1 MAKSSNNKRKYILIS
16 ILVIVVVS
24 LGVTGIILRN
34 KIFEPF
40 NLESPQYIYI
50 DETKDFEN
58 VVEQLNK
65 MNLPSEK
72 ILRIISDRMRYPHA
86 VKSGRY
92 EVVDGMTMIDVVRM
106 LRSGNQKAVNL
117 TFNNIRTIEN
127 LAGRIS
133 NQLMLDSVEL
143 LNALSDRLVAEKYGF
158 DENTFVSMFIPNTYQ
173 VFWDTGV
180 DNLLKRMKREYNSY
194 WSDDRKAKA
203 DRLGL
208 TPIQVS
214 ILASIVEEEA
224 TYADEYPIVA
234 GLYLNRLERG
244 MKLEADPT
252 VKYAIGD
259 FALRRI
265 LFRHLEVES
274 PYNTYRVEGLPPGPI
289 RVPSVA
295 AIDATLSPQS
305 HKYLFMC
312 AKDDLSGRHNFAVTH
327 AEHARNAARYQ
338 RALNERGIYR

>member
-72 ILRIISDRMRYPHA
+72 ILRIISDRLRYPHA

>member
-16 ILVIVVVS
+16 ILIIVVVS

-72 ILRIISDRMRYPHA
+72 ILRIISDRLRYPHA

-117 TFNNIRTIEN
+117 TFNNIRTEEN

>member
-203 DRLGL
+203 NRLGL

>member
-72 ILRIISDRMRYPHA
+72 ILRIISDRLRYPHA

-203 DRLGL
+203 NRLGL

>member
-16 ILVIVVVS
+16 ILIIVVVS

-40 NLESPQYIYI
+40 NLESPHYLYI
-50 DETKDFEN
+50 DDTKDFEN
-58 VVEQLNK
+58 VIGQLNK

-72 ILRIISDRMRYPHA
+72 VFRIISDRMRYPHA

-117 TFNNIRTIEN
+117 TFNNIRTEEN

>member
-72 ILRIISDRMRYPHA
+72 ILRIISDRLRYPHA

-117 TFNNIRTIEN
+117 TFNNIRTEEN

>member
-72 ILRIISDRMRYPHA
+72 ILRIISDRLRYPHA

-117 TFNNIRTIEN
+117 TFNNIRTEEN

-180 DNLLKRMKREYNSY
+180 DNLLNRMKREYNSY

>member
-72 ILRIISDRMRYPHA
+72 ILRIISDRLRYPHA

-117 TFNNIRTIEN
+117 TFNNIRTEEN

-203 DRLGL
+203 NRLGL